1 MEKMKSSEVMER
13 KITEIIAELKED
25 PSLAN
30 ELTAASSIT
39 EDAGLDS
46 LQLVNFILRIED
58 EFGVEFDF
66 DEFDL
71 EHLRSIEAFCAFV
84 AERE

>member
-1 MEKMKSSEVMER
+1 MEKLKGRNAMEK
-13 KITEIIAELKED
+13 KIAEIIAELKEE
-25 PSLAN
+25 PSLAE
-30 ELTAASSIT
+30 ELSATSSIT

-58 EFGVEFDF
+58 EFGIEFDF

-71 EHLRSIEAFCAFV
+71 EHLRSIEAFCEFI
-84 AERE
+84 AEQE

>member
-1 MEKMKSSEVMER
+1 MEQLKGGAAMEK
-13 KITEIIAELKED
+13 KIAEIIAELKEE
-25 PSLAN
+25 PSLAE
-30 ELTAASSIT
+30 ELSASSSIT

-71 EHLRSIEAFCAFV
+71 EHLSSIEAFCAFI
-84 AERE
+84 AEQE

>member
-1 MEKMKSSEVMER
+1 MER

>member
-1 MEKMKSSEVMER
+1 MEQITGGATMEK
-13 KITEIIAELKED
+13 KIAEIIAEMKED
-25 PSLAN
+25 PSLA
-30 ELTAASSIT
+30 ETLSATSSIT
-39 EDAGLDS
+39 DEAGLDS

-71 EHLRSIEAFCAFV
+71 EHLSSIEAFCAFIR
-84 AERE
+84 ERA